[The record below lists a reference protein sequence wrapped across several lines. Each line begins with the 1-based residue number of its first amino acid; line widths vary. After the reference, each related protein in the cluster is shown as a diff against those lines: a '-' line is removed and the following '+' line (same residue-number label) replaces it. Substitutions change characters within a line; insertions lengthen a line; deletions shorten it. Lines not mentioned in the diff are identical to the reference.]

1 MSRARSNQPPVSVEC
16 AANGQPRALRWQGRT
31 WRIEAVLNRWRVE
44 TGLWDTPIQCDYYKV
59 ALDSGG
65 MLLLVH
71 DQTAGDWFVRR
82 IYA

>member
-1 MSRARSNQPPVSVEC
+1 MSRARSNQPPVSVEY
-16 AANGQPRALRWQGRT
+16 AANGQPHALRWRGCY

-44 TGLWDTPIQCDYYKV
+44 TGWWDIPIQRDYYKV

>member
-16 AANGQPRALRWQGRT
+16 VANGQPRALRWQERT

-44 TGLWDTPIQCDYYKV
+44 TGWWDIPIQRDYYKV

-71 DQTAGDWFVRR
+71 DQATDDWFVRR